1 MLFYN
6 IISMNLKIHSIKNQ
20 FSIIA
25 LALIIAG
32 IPTLFENVLAQ
43 QDGLGEQQQQQ
54 QQQQQQNNSTDLL
67 QGQRAGEYS
76 TDNGISTD
84 NAGFSKEE

>member
-25 LALIIAG
+25 LALIVAG

-43 QDGLGEQQQQQ
+43 QNGLGEQQ

-67 QGQRAGEYS
+67 QGQRAGEYT

-84 NAGFSKEE
+84 NAGSSKEE

>member
-1 MLFYN
+1 MFIHVCNQIYMLFYN

-25 LALIIAG
+25 LALIVAG

-43 QDGLGEQQQQQ
+43 QNGLGEQQQQQ
-54 QQQQQQNNSTDLL
+54 QQ
-67 QGQRAGEYS
+67 
-76 TDNGISTD
+76 
-84 NAGFSKEE
+84 